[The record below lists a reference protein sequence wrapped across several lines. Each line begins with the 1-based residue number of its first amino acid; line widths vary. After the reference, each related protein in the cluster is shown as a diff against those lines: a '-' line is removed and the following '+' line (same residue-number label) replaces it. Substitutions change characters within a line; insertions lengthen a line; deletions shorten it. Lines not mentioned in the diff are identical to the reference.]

1 MAACVNHPDRLLA
14 YEEACPLCMNTIEGM
29 ERDGDAQA
37 RDAARYRAIRKYFV
51 RDVSYGGW
59 FLNSFVMRTL
69 YGQHLRQA
77 GVTPG
82 QAQWEEDACHG

>member
-37 RDAARYRAIRKYFV
+37 RDAARYRAIRQYFV
-51 RDVSYGGW
+51 REASYGGQ
-59 FLNSFVMRTL
+59 FLNSFVVRGESFEAAL
-69 YGQHLRQA
+69 DAAIAREVQ
-77 GVTPG
+77 
-82 QAQWEEDACHG
+82 EDAC